1 MRTMTSIEKIQLS
14 SVRLSESIG
23 EELMHLIAAGV
34 LKPGQRLNEVHL
46 ANSFGV
52 SRGPVREA
60 ARELEGQGVL
70 ISKPRQ
76 GFYVTNYT
84 PKEISDLYDA
94 KQWLDQAMVQDFRT
108 HGDTALFKEIL
119 GDIDS
124 IDTAGKL
131 EFANSLLAFRTR
143 MTTRLSNR
151 FLAGQILS
159 LYRHLYIVSA
169 LLHTDHTERR
179 MEQIIGTLR
188 KFWAAMVA
196 GTFDEALKVLR
207 DDTEY
212 WRQDV
217 APRFEEATA
226 AG

>member
-1 MRTMTSIEKIQLS
+1 MTSIERIQLS

-23 EELMHLIAAGV
+23 GELMHLIAAGE

-46 ANSFGV
+46 ANTFGV

-84 PKEISDLYDA
+84 PKEIVDLYEA
-94 KQWLDQAMVQDFRT
+94 KQWLDQAMVHDFRT
-108 HGDTALFKEIL
+108 HGDEALFREL
-119 GDIDS
+119 LADIDR
-124 IDTAGKL
+124 IDTSGKL
-131 EFANSLLAFRTR
+131 EFANSLLAYRTR
-143 MTTRLSNR
+143 LAGRLSNR

-169 LLHTDHTERR
+169 LLHTDHTQQRI
-179 MEQIIGTLR
+179 EQIVGTLR
-188 KFWAAMVA
+188 GFWTAMVA
-196 GTFDEALKVLR
+196 GEFEAAQTILR
-207 DDTEY
+207 EDTEF

-217 APRFEEATA
+217 APRFEA
-226 AG
+226 AMSAG